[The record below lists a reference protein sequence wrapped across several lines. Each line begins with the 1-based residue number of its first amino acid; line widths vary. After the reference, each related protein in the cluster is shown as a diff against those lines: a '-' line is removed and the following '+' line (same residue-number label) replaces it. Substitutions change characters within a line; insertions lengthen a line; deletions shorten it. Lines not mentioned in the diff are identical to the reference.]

1 MVTKYGNDFA
11 KIFKNGF
18 AKIFKNSNRYRSENN
33 FIDLPK

>member
-1 MVTKYGNDFA
+1 MVTKYGNGFA